1 MRDEIATSIAR
12 AVTQD
17 WKKIEVDLGDDF
29 LEISVLSNSNRAT
42 IQGRS
47 PFDHDRISNSIDYFN
62 NAYNIINWT
71 IISLL
76 G

>member
-29 LEISVLSNSNRAT
+29 LDISVLSNANRAQ
-42 IQGRS
+42 IQGRL
-47 PFDHDRISNSIDYFN
+47 PFDHDRISNSIDYIN